1 MILKLNDVEEL
12 EVLAV
17 LRTLKQVVEEAGDDY
32 VYHHKI
38 RPDHLNTGKGCWY
51 VDPEGKKP
59 DCIVGRVLFRLGV
72 SLNTLQRFEG
82 IMASG
87 LPSLETSA
95 IGSGAIP
102 LHRPALYVLGVAQ
115 GIQDTGGNWG
125 DARDAALLSA
135 YQNYGI
141 KGANK

>member
-1 MILKLNDVEEL
+1 MLTKLDDTQEL

-38 RPDHLNTGKGCWY
+38 RPDHPDTGKGCWY
-51 VDPEGKKP
+51 VDPEGKNP

-72 SLNTLQRFEG
+72 PLDTLRRFEG

-87 LPSLETSA
+87 LPSLE
-95 IGSGAIP
+95 INGAIP
-102 LHRPALYVLGVAQ
+102 LHRPALHVLGVAQ